1 MRTSLRDALYAP
13 GMGRVAVVTDS
24 TAALPSAVVEKY
36 DVTVVP
42 LQVVLGNR
50 VGAEGVDV
58 TSADVAAALT
68 ARATVSTSRPSPQ
81 AFADAYRRLA
91 EDGVTEIV
99 SVHISA
105 GLSGTLDAARMAAG
119 DAAVPVSV
127 VDSRSTAMGLG
138 FPVLAAAESAV
149 GAGSAADVVAAA
161 ALAIERTRAL
171 FYVASLDALRRGGR
185 IGQVAA
191 VVGGALMVK
200 PLLQVADGRIA
211 LLEKVRTA
219 SKALA
224 RLEEIVADEAGDAPV
239 DLAIHHL
246 AAPQRAEAM
255 AERLRAR
262 LPGVQTCHV
271 SEVGAAVG
279 AHVGVGLLGVV
290 LHRR

>member
-1 MRTSLRDALYAP
+1 MS
-13 GMGRVAVVTDS
+13 RVGVVTDS
-24 TAALPSAVVEKY
+24 TAALPAALVEKY

-58 TSADVAAALT
+58 TSADVAAALA
-68 ARATVSTSRPSPQ
+68 ARAAVSTSRPSPQ
-81 AFADAYRRLA
+81 AFAEAYRRLA
-91 EDGVTEIV
+91 ADGVTQIV

-105 GLSGTLDAARMAAG
+105 GLSGTLDAARLAAS
-119 DAAVPVSV
+119 DSPVPVSV

-138 FPVLAAAESAV
+138 FPVLAAAEAAV
-149 GAGSAADVVAAA
+149 GAAAVSDVVAAVETA
-161 ALAIERTRAL
+161 VQRTRVL
-171 FYVASLDALRRGGR
+171 FYVDSLDALRRGGR

-191 VVGGALMVK
+191 LVGGALMVK
-200 PLLQVADGRIA
+200 PLLQVNDGRIA

-224 RLEEIVADEAGDAPV
+224 RLEDVAAHEAADGPV
-239 DLAIHHL
+239 DIAIHHL
-246 AAPQRAEAM
+246 AAPQRADAM
-255 AERLRAR
+255 AGRLRAR

>member
-1 MRTSLRDALYAP
+1 MS
-13 GMGRVAVVTDS
+13 RVAVVTDS
-24 TAALPSAVVEKY
+24 TAALPGALVDKY

-50 VGAEGVDV
+50 IGAEGVDV
-58 TSADVAAALT
+58 SSADVAAALT
-68 ARATVSTSRPSPQ
+68 ARQAVSTSRPSPQ

-91 EDGVTEIV
+91 DEGATEIV

-105 GLSGTLDAARMAAG
+105 GLSGTVDAARMAAA
-119 DAAVPVSV
+119 DAPVPVSV

-138 FPVLAAAESAV
+138 FPVLAAAETAA
-149 GAGSAADVVAAA
+149 GAETAGEVAAA
-161 ALAIERTRAL
+161 AETAVQRTRVL
-171 FYVASLDALRRGGR
+171 FYVDSLDALRRGGR

-191 VVGGALMVK
+191 LVGGALLVK
-200 PLLQVADGRIA
+200 PLLQVTDGRIA

-224 RLEEIVADEAGDAPV
+224 RLEDVAADEAGHGPV
-239 DLAIHHL
+239 DLAVLHL
-246 AAPQRAEAM
+246 AAPERADAM

>member
-1 MRTSLRDALYAP
+1 
-13 GMGRVAVVTDS
+13 
-24 TAALPSAVVEKY
+24 VVEKY

-50 VGAEGVDV
+50 VGAEGIDV
-58 TSADVAAALT
+58 TSADVAAALS
-68 ARATVSTSRPSPQ
+68 ARAAVSTSRPSPQ

-91 EDGVTEIV
+91 DDGVTEVV

-105 GLSGTLDAARMAAG
+105 GLSGTLDAARLAAA
-119 DAAVPVSV
+119 DATVPVTI

-138 FPVLAAAESAV
+138 FPVLAAAEVAV
-149 GAGSAADVVAAA
+149 GAGAASDVVAAA
-161 ALAIERTRAL
+161 ETAVQRTRAL
-171 FYVASLDALRRGGR
+171 FYVDSLDALRRGGR

-191 VVGGALMVK
+191 LVGGVLMVK
-200 PLLQVADGRIA
+200 PLLQVTDGRIA
-211 LLEKVRTA
+211 LLEKVRTV

-224 RLEEIVADEAGDAPV
+224 RLEDVAAEEAGDAPV
-239 DLAIHHL
+239 DIAIHHL
-246 AAPQRAEAM
+246 AAPERADAM
-255 AERLRAR
+255 ADRLRAR
-262 LPGVQTCHV
+262 LPGIQTCHV

>member
-1 MRTSLRDALYAP
+1 MS
-13 GMGRVAVVTDS
+13 RVGVVTDS
-24 TAALPSAVVEKY
+24 TAALPAALVEKY

-42 LQVVLGNR
+42 LLVVLGNR

-58 TSADVAAALT
+58 TSADVAAALA
-68 ARATVSTSRPSPQ
+68 ARAAVSTSRPSPQ
-81 AFADAYRRLA
+81 AFAEAYRRLA
-91 EDGVTEIV
+91 ADGVTQIV

-105 GLSGTLDAARMAAG
+105 GLSGTLDAARLAAS
-119 DAAVPVSV
+119 DSPVPVSV

-138 FPVLAAAESAV
+138 FPVLAAAEAAV
-149 GAGSAADVVAAA
+149 GAAAVSDVVAAVETA
-161 ALAIERTRAL
+161 VQRTRVL
-171 FYVASLDALRRGGR
+171 FYVDSLDALRRGGR

-191 VVGGALMVK
+191 LVGGALMVK
-200 PLLQVADGRIA
+200 PLLQVNDGRIA

-224 RLEEIVADEAGDAPV
+224 RLEDVAAHEAADGPV
-239 DLAIHHL
+239 DIAIHHL
-246 AAPQRAEAM
+246 AAPQRADAM
-255 AERLRAR
+255 AGRLRAR

>member
-1 MRTSLRDALYAP
+1 
-13 GMGRVAVVTDS
+13 MGRVAVVTDS
-24 TAALPSAVVEKY
+24 TAALPAAVLDKY

-58 TSADVAAALT
+58 TSADVAAALA

-81 AFADAYRRLA
+81 AFAAAYRGLA
-91 EDGVTEIV
+91 DDGVTEIV
-99 SVHISA
+99 SIHISA
-105 GLSGTLDAARMAAG
+105 GLSGTLDAARLAAA
-119 DAAVPVSV
+119 DAPVAVSV

-138 FPVLAAAESAV
+138 FPVVAAAEAAI
-149 GAGSAADVVAAA
+149 GASGAADVVAAA
-161 ALAIERTRAL
+161 VAAVRRTRTL
-171 FYVASLDALRRGGR
+171 FYVDSLDALRRGGR

-191 VVGGALMVK
+191 LVGGALMVK
-200 PLLQVADGRIA
+200 PLLQVEDGRIA

-224 RLEEIVADEAGDAPV
+224 RLEAIVADEAGDAPV

-246 AAPQRAEAM
+246 AASQRAEAL
-255 AERLRAR
+255 ADRLRAR
-262 LPGVQTCHV
+262 LPGIQTAHV

>member
-1 MRTSLRDALYAP
+1 MS
-13 GMGRVAVVTDS
+13 RVAVVTDS
-24 TAALPSAVVEKY
+24 TAALPSAVLDKY

-68 ARATVSTSRPSPQ
+68 ARAAVSTSRPSPQ
-81 AFADAYRRLA
+81 AFADAYRRLSD
-91 EDGVTEIV
+91 DGATEIV

-105 GLSGTLDAARMAAG
+105 GLSGTLDAARLAAA
-119 DAAVPVSV
+119 DSPVPVSV

-138 FPVLAAAESAV
+138 FPVVAAAETAV
-149 GAGSAADVVAAA
+149 AATAAADVVAAA
-161 ALAIERTRAL
+161 EAAVQHTRAL
-171 FYVASLDALRRGGR
+171 FYVDSLDALRRGGR

-191 VVGGALMVK
+191 VVGGALLVK

-224 RLEEIVADEAGDAPV
+224 RLEDVAAEDAGDAPV

-246 AAPQRAEAM
+246 AAPQRADDM
-255 AERLRAR
+255 AERLRSR

>member
-1 MRTSLRDALYAP
+1 MA
-13 GMGRVAVVTDS
+13 RVAVVTDS
-24 TAALPSAVVEKY
+24 TAALPTALVEKY

-50 VGAEGVDV
+50 VGAEGVNV

-68 ARATVSTSRPSPQ
+68 ARSAVSTSRPSPQ
-81 AFADAYRRLA
+81 AFVDAYQQLA
-91 EDGVTEIV
+91 DDGATEIV

-105 GLSGTLDAARMAAG
+105 GLSGTLDAARLACA

-138 FPVLAAAESAV
+138 FPVLAAAEAAV
-149 GAGSAADVVAAA
+149 GASSATDVVAAA
-161 ALAIERTRAL
+161 DAAMQQTRVL
-171 FYVASLDALRRGGR
+171 FYVDSLDALRRGGR

-200 PLLQVADGRIA
+200 PLLQVVDGRIA

-224 RLEEIVADEAGDAPV
+224 RLEDVVAAEAGDAPV

-246 AAPQRAEAM
+246 AAPQRAEDM
-255 AERLRAR
+255 AERLRSR

>member
-1 MRTSLRDALYAP
+1 MN
-13 GMGRVAVVTDS
+13 RVAVVTDS
-24 TAALPSAVVEKY
+24 TAALPDAVVEKY

-58 TSADVAAALT
+58 TSADVAVALA
-68 ARATVSTSRPSPQ
+68 ARAAVSTSRPSPQ

-91 EDGVTEIV
+91 DDGVTEIV

-105 GLSGTLDAARMAAG
+105 GLSGTLDAARMAAVE
-119 DAAVPVSV
+119 APVPVSV

-138 FPVLAAAESAV
+138 FPVLAAVEAAVSA
-149 GAGSAADVVAAA
+149 SAANDVVTAAETA
-161 ALAIERTRAL
+161 VQRTRVL
-171 FYVASLDALRRGGR
+171 FYVDSLDALRRGGR

-191 VVGGALMVK
+191 VVGGALLVK
-200 PLLQVADGRIA
+200 PLLQVTDGRIA

-224 RLEEIVADEAGDAPV
+224 RLEDVAAVEAGDGPV
-239 DLAIHHL
+239 DIAIHHL
-246 AAPQRAEAM
+246 AAPERADAM
-255 AERLRAR
+255 AERLRGR